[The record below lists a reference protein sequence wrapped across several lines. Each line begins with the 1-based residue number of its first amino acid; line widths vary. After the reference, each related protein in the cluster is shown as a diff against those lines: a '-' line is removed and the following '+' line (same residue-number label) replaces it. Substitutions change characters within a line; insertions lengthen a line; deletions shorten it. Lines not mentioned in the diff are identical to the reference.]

1 MNYGAHF
8 SRIFQ
13 WPRVLKYIAPLIVTK
28 PSISH
33 STSSLETS
41 NRLVEHTSLQNVRKL
56 PQLLTGGDLKVEY
69 DDLLH
74 NVDGEFLIF
83 FYLWLLM
90 LWCQFIS
97 HIAFP
102 SVWGAEILLP
112 SDLLKH
118 LFTRDS
124 LMKINLTHII
134 KNIFKKSNLNNSVK
148 FENLMPTWV

>member
-102 SVWGAEILLP
+102 SV
-112 SDLLKH
+112 
-118 LFTRDS
+118 
-124 LMKINLTHII
+124 
-134 KNIFKKSNLNNSVK
+134 
-148 FENLMPTWV
+148 